1 MNLEQRKLVFVQEF
15 LLVNNESTLTRLEEV
30 LSEALANDDFKPLT
44 LEQFESDI
52 DKSFADSESGRIV
65 SIEELEKHIK
75 TWK

>member
-52 DKSFADSESGRIV
+52 DESLADSESGRIV
-65 SIEELEKHIK
+65 SIEELEKQIK